1 MGVMFISRNHGFVN
15 HIRCPQQPVGM
26 LQKRLSVCIND
37 GLQPLLQGRTCLE
50 RSGVSLRHISC
61 QIIRLLFIIPYVY
74 HWYHYCIIIYHNILY
89 IVYVYQLYPI
99 LSYRIFYIIPYQ
111 IIYAHVHS
119 VVCTYLGVYI
129 IQIQCYKLKVCTYLK
144 HLKTIYTIHVL

>member
-1 MGVMFISRNHGFVN
+1 MYTN
-15 HIRCPQQPVGM
+15 
-26 LQKRLSVCIND
+26 
-37 GLQPLLQGRTCLE
+37 
-50 RSGVSLRHISC
+50 
-61 QIIRLLFIIPYVY
+61 Y
-74 HWYHYCIIIYHNILY
+74 
-89 IVYVYQLYPI
+89 I
-99 LSYRIFYIIPYQ
+99 LSCHIVFFYIIPYQ